1 MTKFFRFYPLL
12 LVLGLLFFAQGC
24 GEDEDPLIENEEE
37 EVTTVSVTFNPEDAS
52 QETVVYGFSDPDGD
66 GGMAPSFS
74 VSGSLQAN
82 SSYNVQASFGNTE
95 GSIDGEIVTEGEDHQ
110 VFYQTTGADLTF
122 TYDDMDTADR
132 PIGLLTRLVVGG
144 ASTTGA
150 LIVTLRHE
158 PNKVA
163 AGTDVTNVAAAG
175 GSTDAEVSF
184 PVIIQ

>member
-1 MTKFFRFYPLL
+1 M
-12 LVLGLLFFAQGC
+12 
-24 GEDEDPLIENEEE
+24 
-37 EVTTVSVTFNPEDAS
+37 
-52 QETVVYGFSDPDGD
+52 
-66 GGMAPSFS
+66 
-74 VSGSLQAN
+74 
-82 SSYNVQASFGNTE
+82 
-95 GSIDGEIVTEGEDHQ
+95 TEGEDHQ